1 MLSWVLQIINILTLF
16 GGNYL
21 FCWAQYN
28 LVLFVFISTK
38 YHDLKRWRL
47 IIVKEKDEDTH
58 RKIS

>member
-1 MLSWVLQIINILTLF
+1 MLSWALQIINILTLF

-21 FCWAQYN
+21 FCWAQYY
-28 LVLFVFISTK
+28 LALILFISTK

-58 RKIS
+58 RKII